1 MRLFWRPEAGMPLHA
16 ADDPALRIQDS
27 GPLLDRIDI
36 HMEVPSVKYKEL
48 RAPAP
53 REDSAAVRERVIG
66 ARKRQSEPFKTPEEN
81 VFECADGAE
90 AHSQLRDSGRCG
102 EVAGECGDAVGLS
115 TRSHDRIL
123 KVART
128 IADLDSAE
136 SVEARRLS
144 EAISYPRST
153 GRTGRNSLE

>member
-66 ARKRQSEPFKTPEEN
+66 ARKGRVNRSRPQKKTYSNAQMAPRLIRN
-81 VFECADGAE
+81 CAIPA
-90 AHSQLRDSGRCG
+90 
-102 EVAGECGDAVGLS
+102 DAVKLLENAV
-115 TRSHDRIL
+115 TRL
-123 KVART
+123 GCQ
-128 IADLDSAE
+128 
-136 SVEARRLS
+136 
-144 EAISYPRST
+144 P
-153 GRTGRNSLE
+153 GRTTVS